1 MSDSAKTPRHWI
13 RESPLWVGAGP
24 LLIFLLVAAVDLT
37 LAETFTSEGKA
48 FVSSLLGGVW
58 LWMVVVLFL
67 IAMGM
72 TISPLGSLRLGGP
85 EA

>member
-48 FVSSLLGGVW
+48 
-58 LWMVVVLFL
+58 
-67 IAMGM
+67 
-72 TISPLGSLRLGGP
+72 LGSEGP
-85 EA
+85 RQSPA